1 MRRHSIYE
9 RNKEKQK
16 THGSTDNKQKKL
28 IKTQSEIEKELNIRS
43 YSEYRIKDDDSMRDY
58 EDEDVETKMIRLVI
72 LKRKGGNVK
81 ENLNLVKKKINKNEL
96 PSKLPKIKQALS
108 ILENI
113 DIQRK
118 IKNFFKKLKAKS
130 ISVHTK
136 KITTLFFQRLAK
148 YSRKMYL
155 KMTFKM
161 IISYFIS
168 YINYKD
174 GLNKS
179 KSNSILVS
187 PKTSTKK
194 IKRFKVHNSRN
205 IKVELMT
212 KKSGNQKRGGVDK
225 LIQKIEKEK
234 ELERIKQQTNIGNM
248 NIINEKLK
256 KLDSLKKKE
265 KEYLMKMKEKQKK
278 IQDEIN
284 LFRKKTNISEEGL
297 SQIKQNNNFS
307 EKDSSFLSEKTAKEL
322 GGTSDFKQGSNKNKG
337 ILSEVI
343 SSNEM
348 DSIVSTKTK
357 IIQIKDGNKIM
368 RMIFIVIRVKK
379 VKSHLE
385 PKMK

>member
-1 MRRHSIYE
+1 MRRKSIIE
-9 RNKEKQK
+9 INSVKKKISSLDKKE
-16 THGSTDNKQKKL
+16 KKL

-43 YSEYRIKDDDSMRDY
+43 YSEYRIKDDDTMIDY
-58 EDEDVETKMIRLVI
+58 EDEDIETKMIRLVI

-118 IKNFFKKLKAKS
+118 LRNFFKKLKAKS

-136 KITTLFFQRLAK
+136 KITTLFFQRIAK

-155 KMTFKM
+155 KITFKM
-161 IISYFIS
+161 LISYFIS

-174 GLNKS
+174 ALNKS
-179 KSNSILVS
+179 KSNSILIS
-187 PKTSTKK
+187 PKTSAKK

-212 KKSGNQKRGGVDK
+212 KKSGNQKKGGVEK

-234 ELERIKQQTNIGNM
+234 ELERMKQQTNIGNL

-256 KLDSLKKKE
+256 KLDSLKKKRE
-265 KEYLMKMKEKQKK
+265 R
-278 IQDEIN
+278 I
-284 LFRKKTNISEEGL
+284 F
-297 SQIKQNNNFS
+297 
-307 EKDSSFLSEKTAKEL
+307 
-322 GGTSDFKQGSNKNKG
+322 
-337 ILSEVI
+337 
-343 SSNEM
+343 NENER
-348 DSIVSTKTK
+348 KTK
-357 IIQIKDGNKIM
+357 KNT
-368 RMIFIVIRVKK
+368 R
-379 VKSHLE
+379 
-385 PKMK
+385 

>member
-1 MRRHSIYE
+1 M
-9 RNKEKQK
+9 KVK
-16 THGSTDNKQKKL
+16 
-28 IKTQSEIEKELNIRS
+28 
-43 YSEYRIKDDDSMRDY
+43 
-58 EDEDVETKMIRLVI
+58 VI
-72 LKRKGGNVK
+72 
-81 ENLNLVKKKINKNEL
+81 KKKINKNDL

-118 IKNFFKKLKAKS
+118 LKNFFKKLKAKS

-155 KMTFKM
+155 KVTFKM
-161 IISYFIS
+161 LISYFIS

-179 KSNSILVS
+179 KSNSILIS

-194 IKRFKVHNSRN
+194 IKKFRVHNSRN

-212 KKSGNQKRGGVDK
+212 KKTGNQKRGGVDK

-234 ELERIKQQTNIGNM
+234 EMERIKQQQTNIGNM

-265 KEYLMKMKEKQKK
+265 KEYLIKMKEKKKK

-307 EKDSSFLSEKTAKEL
+307 EKDSSFLSEKIAKEL
-322 GGTSDFKQGSNKNKG
+322 GGTSDFKQGSNRNKG

-348 DSIVSTKTK
+348 DSIVSKETK
-357 IIQIKDGNKIM
+357 IIKIKDGNKENNEDEIYSFKSKESKKSSTSKNELNGDWM
-368 RMIFIVIRVKK
+368 RKSVKTINKKNLDTLESKKNMRVSVKLSDLNFKKKHNEHISIFTLKSPEIKTKKRNVICT
-379 VKSHLE
+379 
-385 PKMK
+385 